1 MRPIHSV
8 ILGSLIVA
16 AGLLAG
22 CVPSIS
28 PQPGPTP
35 KPNPAVLTQTSRDVI
50 AMEQAAFSSLAEV
63 CAEISRDTRSGLL
76 TSPSEQQQ
84 AWDRAVEQINQQKLK
99 ALATTLQR
107 DTRAGGKWDSE
118 QSAAAFDG
126 LAQGFAELSK

>member
-8 ILGSLIVA
+8 ILCSFIVA

-22 CVPSIS
+22 CVPSTS

-35 KPNPAVLTQTSRDVI
+35 KPAVLTQTSRDVI
-50 AMEQAAFSSLAEV
+50 AMEQAAFHSLAEV

-84 AWDRAVEQINQQKLK
+84 AWDRAVEQINAQKLK

-107 DTRAGGKWDSE
+107 DTRANGKWDSE

-126 LAQGFAELSK
+126 LAQGFAELAK